1 VASNKAWVLS
11 RVPRGSGV
19 ALDLGGGRGELR
31 LPIEAL
37 GYTYINVDVQ
47 PSGDGC
53 RIRADAHALPLRD
66 RCVALIVSSDSLEH
80 FRDPLSAL
88 REARRALRTDGHMVV
103 WVPFLHPFH
112 GDDFFRFTPL
122 GLRTLFAAADFEI
135 VSMEAPLWVL
145 SVLAQAV
152 IAVLRP
158 PQRVERAIERAAAW
172 GDGRLRRFQR
182 GAAFAAAYLVVA
194 RPARG
199 HNRLTDERGDL
210 A

>member
-1 VASNKAWVLS
+1 MASDKAWVLS
-11 RVPRGSGV
+11 RVAPGSGF

-31 LPIEAL
+31 SPIEAL
-37 GYTYINVDVQ
+37 GYTYINLDVR
-47 PSGDGC
+47 PSGDGY
-53 RIRADAHALPLRD
+53 RIRADAHALPLRNG
-66 RCVALIVSSDSLEH
+66 CVALIVSSDSLEH

-88 REARRALRTDGHMVV
+88 REARRVLRADGRMVV
-103 WVPFLHPFH
+103 WVPFLHPSH

-122 GLRTLFAAADFEI
+122 GLRTVFAAAGFEI

-152 IAVLRP
+152 IAALRP
-158 PQRVERAIERAAAW
+158 PERAERAIERAAAW
-172 GDGRLRRFQR
+172 GDRRLRRFQR
-182 GAAFAAAYLVVA
+182 GGAFAAAFLVEA

-199 HNRLTDERGDL
+199 HERLADERVDL

>member
-1 VASNKAWVLS
+1 MASNKTWVLS

-37 GYTYINVDVQ
+37 GYTYINVDLR
-47 PSGDGC
+47 PSGEGC
-53 RIRADAHALPLRD
+53 RIKADAHALPLRD
-66 RCVALIVSSDSLEH
+66 GCVALIVSSDSLEH
-80 FRDPLSAL
+80 FRDPLLAL
-88 REARRALRTDGHMVV
+88 REARRALRADGRMVV
-103 WVPFLHPFH
+103 WVPFLHPFR

-122 GLRTLFAAADFEI
+122 GLRTVFAAAGFEI

-145 SVLAQAV
+145 SVFAQAV
-152 IAVLRP
+152 IGALRP
-158 PQRVERAIERAAAW
+158 SQRVEQAIERAAAW
-172 GDGRLRRFQR
+172 GDRRLRRFQR
-182 GAAFAAAYLVVA
+182 GGAFAAAFLVEA

-199 HNRLTDERGDL
+199 HNRLADERGDL